1 MKILVFGATGSQQ
14 FNVIGEAKKKGAEVI
29 AATSSGN
36 SFSKLSQAG
45 ATPVLANLADA
56 DKILEIT
63 KGIDAIAFMI
73 PVSLPNPFDGLQ
85 YSKNV
90 IDAAKVNGVK
100 KIVWNTSGWLEA
112 QKIGSPVDDIKL
124 DVLAY
129 LKNSGL
135 DYVIIEPT
143 IYMENMMGPFCAP
156 FITNERKLAYP
167 TPEAMPIGW
176 IASRDVSAFVVEA
189 IYNSDLKADAFKISG
204 LENLKGNDLA
214 SQFSKGLSEE
224 IVYYPQKPQ
233 EFGEILKPF
242 VGEAGASS
250 VAAYYESLQNAI
262 EYPSKFNPNMNEVLK
277 KIPVKMTSLAD
288 WAKDNKDYFIK

>member
-29 AATSSGN
+29 AATSSEK
-36 SFSKLSQAG
+36 SFEKLAHAG

-56 DKILEIT
+56 DKINEIT
-63 KGIDAIAFMI
+63 KGVDAIAFMI

-90 IDAAKVNGVK
+90 IDAAKANGVK
-100 KIVWNTSGWLEA
+100 KIVWNTSGWLES
-112 QKIGSPVDDIKL
+112 QKVGSPVDDVKL
-124 DVLAY
+124 DVQEY
-129 LKNSGL
+129 LKNSGV

-143 IYMENMMGPFCAP
+143 IYMENMMGAFCAP
-156 FITNERKLAYP
+156 FITNEKKLAYP

-189 IYNSDLKADAFKISG
+189 IYNNDLKKDSFKISG

-214 SQFSKGLSEE
+214 SAFSNGVGED
-224 IVYYPQKPQ
+224 IVYYAQKPQ
-233 EFGEILKPF
+233 EFGDILKPF

-250 VAAYYESLQNAI
+250 VAAYYENLQNAT
-262 EYPSKFNPNMNEVLK
+262 EYPLKFNPQMNEILEK
-277 KIPVKMTSLAD
+277 LPVKMTLLEE
-288 WAKDNKDYFIK
+288 WAKKNKDYFIK